1 MVAIGLS
8 PAVAQRHGQLAGSSL
23 TDFVID
29 ENAQFGSALSRT
41 RAASAI
47 AAVPRKLLAMHMVQT
62 GMAAPYGGGV
72 FPPPVNGVA
81 GVVGAA
87 GAAGDVKPPPPVPVK
102 EENAGAPQQA
112 PPAGGPQVP
121 PAAGAPHPS
130 APGAPTAASFSPPPP
145 PNGVDQQAIG
155 TDLKGQ
161 PKRLHVSNIPFR
173 FRDPDL
179 RAMFGQFGPILDVE
193 IIFNERGSKITFN
206 MDDNGG
212 RDKIRGN
219 TSRRQPASGRPVCIF
234 SVFASSTFKCTSS
247 SHTTGEQ
254 RNSQGTDEKTADG
267 AERKTKRPNRAVSIA
282 IQRVKEE
289 EDPYGRAPLSEEK
302 DMSDNRI
309 RSHECEGFRKTDFDE
324 PVDNERNP
332 GLKSSHLVSSRRRD
346 FVSLAV
352 ETCAVVPRRAAWS
365 PGCPKTD
372 SDEFSKAAALR
383 GVAIQRGR
391 VGAARAA
398 FPTGAA
404 ALALARNP
412 TPLAA
417 AAAAATALHPFA
429 PTYGREYADPYL
441 GHGIGPVAGYGH
453 VGYCKVKATLNA
465 TPGLNSPRDSYLCRQ
480 PFTEEATTGSRHT
493 KWTVGSEARESLPSY
508 APLYSAE
515 DMTRDTQSRRSRHR
529 HFTIIEITI
538 REATRWT
545 LLRLLAHTGFIGHQ
559 FSCGATS
566 PRTTEETSEAFHWPL
581 TSRSSVQR
589 EVAAKHRLSSC
600 TEPREA

>member
-1 MVAIGLS
+1 MYY
-8 PAVAQRHGQLAGSSL
+8 P
-23 TDFVID
+23 
-29 ENAQFGSALSRT
+29 
-41 RAASAI
+41 
-47 AAVPRKLLAMHMVQT
+47 HMVQT

-145 PNGVDQQAIG
+145 PNGVDQQAISEVFQAAVAGMAAAAAAAGGGGQQPVPTPGAGNETNPEGGVEAATLAPVTSGATTPATATQG

-193 IIFNERGSKITFN
+193 IIFNERGSKVNNATARVQTKKPPTVPN
-206 MDDNGG
+206 
-212 RDKIRGN
+212 
-219 TSRRQPASGRPVCIF
+219 VC
-234 SVFASSTFKCTSS
+234 VQWP
-247 SHTTGEQ
+247 E
-254 RNSQGTDEKTADG
+254 
-267 AERKTKRPNRAVSIA
+267 
-282 IQRVKEE
+282 
-289 EDPYGRAPLSEEK
+289 
-302 DMSDNRI
+302 
-309 RSHECEGFRKTDFDE
+309 
-324 PVDNERNP
+324 
-332 GLKSSHLVSSRRRD
+332 
-346 FVSLAV
+346 
-352 ETCAVVPRRAAWS
+352 
-365 PGCPKTD
+365 
-372 SDEFSKAAALR
+372 AAALR

-429 PTYGREYADPYL
+429 PTVYYDPFLAAHAATQDPNYRLQLEWPQATADAAAAAAAASPLLKTPLSTAQQATYAAAATYTAVAARAYGAAAAAAQPVAGYAAVAGYGREYADPYL
-441 GHGIGPVAGYGH
+441 GHGIGPVAGYGAT
-453 VGYCKVKATLNA
+453 VYRGGYNRF
-465 TPGLNSPRDSYLCRQ
+465 TPY
-480 PFTEEATTGSRHT
+480 
-493 KWTVGSEARESLPSY
+493 
-508 APLYSAE
+508 
-515 DMTRDTQSRRSRHR
+515 
-529 HFTIIEITI
+529 
-538 REATRWT
+538 
-545 LLRLLAHTGFIGHQ
+545 
-559 FSCGATS
+559 
-566 PRTTEETSEAFHWPL
+566 
-581 TSRSSVQR
+581 
-589 EVAAKHRLSSC
+589 
-600 TEPREA
+600 